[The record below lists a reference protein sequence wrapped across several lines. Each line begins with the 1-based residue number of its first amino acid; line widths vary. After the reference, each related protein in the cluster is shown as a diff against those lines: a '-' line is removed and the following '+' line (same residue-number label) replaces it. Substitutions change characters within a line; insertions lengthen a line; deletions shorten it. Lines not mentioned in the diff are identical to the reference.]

1 MGERS
6 TYPDGE
12 PCWADVVT
20 PDLAAGQRFYTA
32 MFGWEYQNSGPEFG
46 NYSMATLNGKTVAGV
61 TPPPPG
67 LEPGAMP
74 PVWSVYLASADA
86 DATAAKVDHA
96 GGKVI
101 MGPMDIP
108 GSGRMFMAVDTAGAA
123 FGVWQPGGH
132 SGAQLTEEPNTPVWA
147 EVHSGEGASEDAFY
161 RSLFDYQQE
170 QIGDGT
176 SFDYNVWSIGDRQV
190 AGRMKEPEP
199 PNPPYWLVYFSVDDT
214 DAAAQRATS
223 NGGRVLWGPDD
234 SPYGR
239 MATLADPNGAV
250 FAVIDPSRRVAG

>member
-1 MGERS
+1 VCQAG
-6 TYPDGE
+6 
-12 PCWADVVT
+12 VVGGGAA
-20 PDLAAGQRFYTA
+20 AAGIGPVQQEGMASAWTLYIASDDVDKTA
-32 MFGWEYQNSGPEFG
+32 AAITEHGG
-46 NYSMATLNGKTVAGV
+46 TVIL
-61 TPPPPG
+61 PPG
-67 LEPGAMP
+67 RVGAM
-74 PVWSVYLASADA
+74 
-86 DATAAKVDHA
+86 
-96 GGKVI
+96 
-101 MGPMDIP
+101 
-108 GSGRMFMAVDTAGAA
+108 GSLLVALDPTGAA

-147 EVHSGEGASEDAFY
+147 EVHSGEGAPEDAFY
-161 RSLFDYQQE
+161 RSLFDYRQE

-250 FAVIDPSRRVAG
+250 FAVIDPSRRVEG

>member
-6 TYPDGE
+6 NYPDGE

-20 PDLAAGQRFYTA
+20 PDLDAGQRFYNA
-32 MFGWEYQNSGPEFG
+32 LFSWEYQNSGPEFG
-46 NYSMATLNGKTVAGV
+46 NYSMAAVNGKLVAGV

-67 LEPGAMP
+67 SEPGSTP
-74 PVWSVYLASADA
+74 PVWTVYLASADV
-86 DATAAKVDHA
+86 DATAAKIDKA

-101 MGPMDIP
+101 MGPMDVP
-108 GSGRMFMAVDTAGAA
+108 GSGRFLVAVDPTGAT
-123 FGVWQPGGH
+123 FGVWQAAGH
-132 SGAQLTEEPNTPVWA
+132 YGAQLTEEPNTPVWA
-147 EVHSGEGASEDAFY
+147 EVHTGDGAAADTFY

-176 SFDYNVWSIGDRQV
+176 NFDYTVWSIGDRQV
-190 AGRMKEPEP
+190 AGRMKEPDSSTP
-199 PNPPYWLVYFSVDDT
+199 HWLLYFAVDDA
-214 DAAAQRATS
+214 DAAAQRATG
-223 NGGRVLWGPDD
+223 NGGRVLFGPED

-250 FAVIDPSRRVAG
+250 LGILDPSRRVEG